1 MYIRPRIIPCLLL
14 SGKGLVKTVK
24 FEDPVYLGDPINI
37 VRIFNDKE
45 VDELILLDILATPEN
60 RKPQFDY
67 LHQVVSE
74 CFMPV
79 CYGGGV
85 NNLEDMRTLF
95 KLGIEKIS
103 LNSYAVENRSFIC
116 AAANEFGSQSIVVSI
131 DVKKDLFGKYEVYTM
146 GGRKRTHLSPVDFA
160 CQMEQMGAG
169 EIMINSIDRDGT
181 MQGYDLELV
190 QTITDAVH
198 VPVIA
203 CGGAGKIEDLADVIL
218 NGDAAAAA
226 AGSLFVFQGK
236 HRAVLISYPTSQN
249 VDLFLNTQRNSNNDR
264 DL

>member
-14 SGKGLVKTVK
+14 KGKGLVKTIK
-24 FEDPVYLGDPINI
+24 FKDPVYLGDPINI

-45 VDELILLDILATPEN
+45 VDELILLDILATSEN

-85 NNLEDMRTLF
+85 NSLEDMRHLF

-103 LNSYAVENRSFIC
+103 INSYAVENSAFIRN
-116 AAANEFGSQSIVVSI
+116 AANEFGSQSIVVSI

-146 GGRKRTHLSPVDFA
+146 GGRQRTHLSPVDFA
-160 CQMEQMGAG
+160 SQVEEMGAG
-169 EIMINSIDRDGT
+169 EIMINSIDRDGA
-181 MQGYDLELV
+181 MQGYDYELV
-190 QTITDAVH
+190 HTVTEAVH
-198 VPVIA
+198 LPVIA
-203 CGGAGKIEDLADVIL
+203 CGGASSIEDLVGVII
-218 NGDAAAAA
+218 NGGAAAAA

-236 HRAVLISYPTSQN
+236 HRAVLISYPTSKN
-249 VDLFLNTQRNSNNDR
+249 IDEFLDTQRKSTNDR